1 MAIVAF
7 RFNHMA
13 GKTCKIRRKN
23 KKQQQMPSPSLYP
36 LRQCA
41 RWRKRLRGGGLVLK
55 KPCKK
60 KSAGAAGLIRRAM
73 ATGKPGGSRTIFR
86 LAKSVVGIYSY
97 NMMIPGFIA
106 HCRARTPALAL
117 FLLLTCQNL
126 AQAQRE
132 FVAGPVEVEV
142 LKVIDGDTFL
152 ARAKVW
158 PGHEV
163 TVSVRLRG
171 IDAPERKGK
180 CASELKAAEEA
191 RLALEDVLSAAPVQ
205 IRNISGDKYFAR
217 VIADAGNVDVEDAA
231 SFMLELELARPYQGG
246 KRQGWCF

>member
-1 MAIVAF
+1 MYSYYMMILF
-7 RFNHMA
+7 
-13 GKTCKIRRKN
+13 
-23 KKQQQMPSPSLYP
+23 
-36 LRQCA
+36 LRCCA
-41 RWRKRLRGGGLVLK
+41 
-55 KPCKK
+55 KPP
-60 KSAGAAGLIRRAM
+60 AM
-73 ATGKPGGSRTIFR
+73 ALFII
-86 LAKSVVGIYSY
+86 LSVLW
-97 NMMIPGFIA
+97 P
-106 HCRARTPALAL
+106 
-117 FLLLTCQNL
+117 
-126 AQAQRE
+126 AQAKRE
-132 FVAGPVEVEV
+132 FMPGPVDVEV